1 MTESLSSVD
10 KNLLKDLLENLNSIW
25 TVSAIDVKM
34 LLKDCDWVIDKF
46 FIIYYYNAVSSFFRF
61 IDSKRFNTYP
71 SLSNIFNVFIERF
84 SEIYFS
90 CPFKKF
96 WQTSSVGLVIIAKK
110 IFWFTKFEY
119 ILFFFLAEFCKS
131 CVIHGLVRNSNYFF
145 VKLLSNACVS
155 NRPSILNKCWFI
167 EKLTSLF
174 SLHKICLQSIWL
186 KSEINLFFSDFL
198 QLLLV
203 FLRKNLL
210 KK

>member
-1 MTESLSSVD
+1 MTQSLFSVD

-96 WQTSSVGLVIIAKK
+96 WQTISVGLVIIAKK
-110 IFWFTKFEY
+110 IFWFTNLIYTK
-119 ILFFFLAEFCKS
+119 
-131 CVIHGLVRNSNYFF
+131 YFD
-145 VKLLSNACVS
+145 LQNLS
-155 NRPSILNKCWFI
+155 IYY
-167 EKLTSLF
+167 F
-174 SLHKICLQSIWL
+174 S
-186 KSEINLFFSDFL
+186 F
-198 QLLLV
+198 
-203 FLRKNLL
+203 
-210 KK
+210 